1 MSFTGDLE
9 HLPIVDIIQLLH
21 AARKSGTLTVHNL
34 KGDSQLVFRDGFI
47 VSANSARNTLRIGR
61 ILLEINAITEADLE
75 QALAEQKAAGAD
87 RKPLITTLIEGGLV
101 DKEDAFKGLEILIEK
116 TVLEVLIWKEGTFTF
131 DVDVV
136 NVADEYR
143 YIPEK
148 MKREI
153 NLNSQNVLMEALRLY
168 DEKVRDGELET
179 EFAEEEVSVQNSA
192 SAASPA
198 AAEEPDISAD
208 ILGLADLDRLERK
221 IPDLFIGLADPEPDP
236 AEQLRQRLAENAPE
250 LPVAER
256 EAILDYLQP
265 LLAVSDQERSAG
277 SGQAAILLSPDPLLG
292 QALGVLCRHDGL
304 LAFTTTEAQDLDMI
318 LAQSLSKGLRPLLIF
333 DRPTAAGDFTA
344 VALKELRR
352 RLRMAAPQA
361 LFLQLTAP
369 ADVATVY
376 GAHASGA
383 RLTLPRP
390 WPKADGVA
398 FGGQFCAFLQALR
411 HCLQGWVE
419 DAGGGMAGQLLQSFR
434 ALRDLTEPR
443 DVALQLLKFVAG
455 IFPRALILAVGKGE
469 LVVDRC
475 LGPAVEG
482 DALAGTRLPLA
493 GDSLLAEICTSG
505 RTFFGP
511 AHDPLLAEQLQRLLG
526 APAFPEVLL
535 LPVSSFGK
543 ARILIYADFADR
555 AVAGV
560 PLNLLEI
567 LAGEGGLVL
576 ENALYRK
583 KLQKGSL

>member
-21 AARKSGTLTVHNL
+21 AARKSGTLTVHNA

-75 QALAEQKAAGAD
+75 QALAEQHAAGAE
-87 RKPLITTLIEGGLV
+87 RKPLITTLIERGLV

-116 TVLEVLIWKEGTFTF
+116 TVLEVLIWKEGSFTF
-131 DVDVV
+131 DVDIV

-148 MKREI
+148 MKREV

-179 EFAEEEVSVQNSA
+179 EFVAEEVA
-192 SAASPA
+192 AKAPPAASPA
-198 AAEEPDISAD
+198 AAEDPGISAD
-208 ILGLADLDRLERK
+208 ILGLADIDRLEQK
-221 IPDLFIGLADPEPDP
+221 IPNIFMGLADPEPDP
-236 AEQLRQRLAENAPE
+236 VDQLRQRVLENAPE
-250 LPVAER
+250 LPDADR
-256 EAILDYLQP
+256 EVIVGYLQP
-265 LLAVSDQERSAG
+265 LFVASDRERGAAAGRAV
-277 SGQAAILLSPDPLLG
+277 ILFSPDPLLG
-292 QALGVLCRHDGL
+292 QALTVLCRHDGL

-318 LAQSLSKGLRPLLIF
+318 LAQSLGKGLQPLVIF
-333 DRPTAAGDFTA
+333 DRPEATGMFSS
-344 VALKELRR
+344 VALQELRL
-352 RLRMAAPQA
+352 RLGAAAPQA
-361 LFLQLTAP
+361 LFMQLAAP

-376 GAHASGA
+376 AAHASGV

-390 WPKADGVA
+390 LPAPDGVD
-398 FGGQFCAFLQALR
+398 FGYQFCQFLQAVR
-411 HCLQGWVE
+411 HCLQGWAE
-419 DAGGGMAGQLLQSFR
+419 DGGDGMAGQLLQSCR
-434 ALRDLTEPR
+434 ALRELTEPR
-443 DVALQLLKFVAG
+443 DVALELLKFVAG
-455 IFPRALILAVGKGE
+455 IFPRALILVVGKDE

-475 LGPAVEG
+475 LGPAAAGEL
-482 DALAGTRLPLA
+482 LAGARIPLA
-493 GDSLLAEICTSG
+493 GESLFTEVCAGS
-505 RTFFGP
+505 RPFYGP
-511 AHDPLLAEQLQRLLG
+511 ADDPLLDGQLQRLLG

-535 LPVSSFGK
+535 LPVTSFGK
-543 ARILIYADFADR
+543 TRVLIYADFADR

-560 PLNLLEI
+560 PLPLLEI

-583 KLQKGSL
+583 KLQKGPL